1 MTRVL
6 AESDCERC
14 RPGLVS
20 QPANTVSSLA
30 YVAAGAD
37 LLRREERDRAFG
49 WAVVAVGIG
58 SVAYHGPGGRA
69 GRWLHDATLL
79 SMLGLLVASDLTV
92 HDGRR
97 LPGAVVG
104 AVVTAAAVAAHPAT
118 SEVAQLTVGTAAAGA
133 EARRII
139 RGGGRREPAVSGP
152 LLLTGLAMQVLGR
165 TGRPLCRPDSPAQA
179 HAAWH
184 VLSAAALW
192 SRNRF

>member
-1 MTRVL
+1 MSRVL

-20 QPANTVSSLA
+20 QPTNTVTSLA
-30 YVAAGAD
+30 YVVAGAD
-37 LLRREERDRAFG
+37 LLRRDQADRAFA
-49 WAVVAVGIG
+49 WAVIGVGVG
-58 SVAYHGPGGRA
+58 SVAYHGPGGRW

-97 LPGAVVG
+97 LPGPVIG
-104 AVVTAAAVAAHPAT
+104 AVVAAAGVAAHPVS
-118 SEVAQLTVGTAAAGA
+118 SEVAQVTVGAAAAAA
-133 EARRII
+133 ETRRIV

-152 LLLTGLAMQVLGR
+152 LLVAGLVGQVLGR
-165 TGRPLCRPDSPAQA
+165 TGRPWCRPDSPLQA
-179 HAAWH
+179 HGAWH